1 MFRAEVDFI
10 LRIVEYST
18 GLVVGSIL
26 WSAFVLYM
34 SLFVY
39 CSLNVLQ
46 MPVFEW
52 ILKLLQREAGDRDEE
67 RRAEKLP
74 EGWEVWN
81 SSGLKTWEV
90 DLGVHYSGTWED
102 GVQVDLWTRASNPA
116 GEPRLWDFY
125 TECHASPK
133 SLLKAFILRVS
144 NSKHL
149 KGRKSLGLCP
159 LTALWNTLSSSS
171 SSLSLTF

>member
-1 MFRAEVDFI
+1 MFTAEIDFI

-18 GLVVGSIL
+18 ELVVGSIL

-34 SLFVY
+34 NLFVY

-52 ILKLLQREAGDRDEE
+52 ILKLLQREAADRDEE
-67 RRAEKLP
+67 GRAEKLP

-81 SSGLKTWEV
+81 NGGLKTWEV

-102 GVQVDLWTRASNPA
+102 RVQVDLWTRASNPA

-125 TECHASPK
+125 TVCHASPK

-144 NSKHL
+144 NSRAFKRQEVL
-149 KGRKSLGLCP
+149 RGC
-159 LTALWNTLSSSS
+159 AL
-171 SSLSLTF
+171 

>member
-1 MFRAEVDFI
+1 MFRAEIDFI
-10 LRIVEYST
+10 LRIVEYSI

-74 EGWEVWN
+74 E
-81 SSGLKTWEV
+81 
-90 DLGVHYSGTWED
+90 
-102 GVQVDLWTRASNPA
+102 R
-116 GEPRLWDFY
+116 
-125 TECHASPK
+125 
-133 SLLKAFILRVS
+133 
-144 NSKHL
+144 
-149 KGRKSLGLCP
+149 
-159 LTALWNTLSSSS
+159 
-171 SSLSLTF
+171 